1 MSDRNDAAG
10 ITLHFCALCNE
21 SIPKV
26 DVDSGRAKRHKDR
39 LVCGTCDRAM
49 SATHAAAAAE
59 AAGSAQAGGPA
70 QPVGPAEGAGSW
82 GTAAPSAHG
91 EAVHRPAEASSGAGA
106 ILVGVLAL
114 LVAIGGVLWGRW
126 QREQDLKQADVRQTE
141 ARAEWSRTLG
151 ESQRALDNERAARQ
165 ALENTL
171 VDARAEWQR
180 VANESRRAS
189 VADASKLAGELE
201 GLRGTLA
208 SLDQRLAA
216 AVSHEEFSSLRGAAD
231 EARLELSSLAK
242 KVLDLEE
249 RQRAPQVQPIAPNPA
264 AAAQPSWFGIVQR
277 LKSPD
282 FSTRWTAVQEL
293 GETGDPEVVDYLVP
307 ILQDP
312 DVFVRLATARE
323 LGNLGSTKAVDGLI
337 AALGDENSTVREEAY
352 VALRKLT
359 KKDLPFD
366 AQSNDSA
373 ERQRRIKAWQD
384 WWKKAREDASAP

>member
-21 SIPKV
+21 SIPQA

-39 LVCGTCDRAM
+39 MVCATCDRAM
-49 SATHAAAAAE
+49 SASHASAASEAAARAQFEASPGPSAPFAAP
-59 AAGSAQAGGPA
+59 AHA
-70 QPVGPAEGAGSW
+70 QPVHR
-82 GTAAPSAHG
+82 TADAP
-91 EAVHRPAEASSGAGA
+91 SGAGG

-126 QREQDLKQADVRQTE
+126 QREQDLKQADVRQSD
-141 ARAEWSRTLG
+141 ARAEWSRLLG
-151 ESQRALDNERAARQ
+151 ESQRALDSERSARQ
-165 ALENTL
+165 ALENSL

-189 VADASKLAGELE
+189 AADAAKLAGELE

-208 SLDQRLAA
+208 SLDARLAA

-242 KVLDLEE
+242 KVLDLEQ
-249 RQRAPQVQPIAPNPA
+249 RQRAPEPQPVAPDPA
-264 AAAQPSWFGIVQR
+264 VAAQPSWFPIVQR

-323 LGNLGSTKAVDGLI
+323 LGDLGSTKAVDGLI

-384 WWKKAREDASAP
+384 WWKKAREGESAP